1 MKRISH
7 FLCLEE
13 EKEAKE
19 STADPENAI
28 EVEKATFAWGDEEPC
43 LKDVSL
49 RIKKGSLVAVVGD
62 TGCGKSSFL
71 LSLLGAL
78 TRCEGAV
85 RVSGSFALSEQQA
98 WIINDSVRNNVL
110 MGSAF
115 DATRFARVIAAA
127 QMQSDLVLLGGEGA
141 EIGDHGIN
149 VSGGQ
154 KARISLARCCY
165 SDADIVLLDDPLA
178 AVDARVGNRLF
189 HECIRKELRG
199 RTRVLTTNAVQF
211 LPFCDQVVVIRE
223 KRVAFVGSYAEYVN
237 QASVAS
243 GVSDVSDVNSARDVS
258 DVSEANRDKHTSDIS
273 EEKHDKGVSN
283 DTNANDN
290 SPPPDTEEA
299 TIKTHLTSE
308 EEKEHGTISFSVLG
322 SYCRAFGTLRPRRR
336 SCGSPAGRATPA
348 WRRRCPRKPA

>member
-1 MKRISH
+1 MALMNSSMKRISH

-127 QMQSDLVLLGGEGA
+127 QMRSDLVLLGGEDA

-165 SDADIVLLDDPLA
+165 SDAGIVLLDDPLA
-178 AVDARVGNRLF
+178 AVDARVGNRLW
-189 HECIRKELRG
+189 
-199 RTRVLTTNAVQF
+199 
-211 LPFCDQVVVIRE
+211 
-223 KRVAFVGSYAEYVN
+223 
-237 QASVAS
+237 
-243 GVSDVSDVNSARDVS
+243 
-258 DVSEANRDKHTSDIS
+258 
-273 EEKHDKGVSN
+273 KG
-283 DTNANDN
+283 
-290 SPPPDTEEA
+290 E
-299 TIKTHLTSE
+299 
-308 EEKEHGTISFSVLG
+308 
-322 SYCRAFGTLRPRRR
+322 RA
-336 SCGSPAGRATPA
+336 C
-348 WRRRCPRKPA
+348 